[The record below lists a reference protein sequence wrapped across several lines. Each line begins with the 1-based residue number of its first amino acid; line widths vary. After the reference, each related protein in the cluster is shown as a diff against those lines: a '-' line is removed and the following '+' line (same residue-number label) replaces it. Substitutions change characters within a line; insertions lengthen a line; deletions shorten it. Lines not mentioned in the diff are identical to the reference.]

1 MRRPLL
7 AAVLGVLAVACAPGR
22 RRRPSSHRRPSN
34 AIGAGPQTITF
45 PAGLS
50 FVYTPAALAI
60 APGPLTWSGALSS
73 HPLNFDDGTPGAAS
87 GTSLQRSLKP
97 GIVRFYCGF
106 HGGRNGVGMSG
117 IAYVAGPDAALKAT
131 PAAPTAAGPVTLD
144 ASGTDFVDT
153 SENTAATYAF
163 DVDDDGTFETTGGAP
178 TTTATF
184 PLGTRTARV
193 RVTDD
198 DGRTGEAT
206 VTVRVGEQP
215 AAGTPGGGGGG
226 GAGGDP
232 APAGGGGGT
241 AEPGAPSLRAATVQR
256 VTPAALLRGPVTL
269 RPGTLSERATVR
281 ASLRLRGRT
290 IGRATTKTAGAGAL
304 RVTVRLSAAGRR
316 AVRGLRS
323 ATLTLR
329 LELTDADGNRR
340 IVERPVR
347 LRR

>member
-7 AAVLGVLAVACAPGR
+7 AAVLGVLAVACAPGTATATIIP
-22 RRRPSSHRRPSN
+22 PSAVN
-34 AIGAGPQTITF
+34 AIGGGPQTITF
-45 PAGLS
+45 LS
-50 FVYTPAALAI
+50 FAYSPASIAV
-60 APGPLTWSGALSS
+60 APGPLTWSGSLAS
-73 HPLNFDDGTPGAAS
+73 HPLTFDDGSPGGSS
-87 GTSLQRSLKP
+87 GTSFQRTMAP
-97 GIVRFYCGF
+97 GVVRFYCGI
-106 HGGRNGVGMSG
+106 HGGRNGFGMSG
-117 IAYVAGPDAALKAT
+117 VAYVAGPAAALKAT
-131 PAAPTAAGPVTLD
+131 PAAPTAAGTVTLD

-153 SENTAATYAF
+153 SENSTATYAF

-215 AAGTPGGGGGG
+215 ATGTPGGGGGG
-226 GAGGDP
+226 AGGGP
-232 APAGGGGGT
+232 APADGGGGGG
-241 AEPGAPSLRAATVQR
+241 AIADPGAPTLRPASAQR
-256 VTPAALLRGPVTL
+256 VTPGALLRGPVTL

-281 ASLRLRGRT
+281 ASLRLRGKVL
-290 IGRATTKTAGAGAL
+290 GKAAATTVGAGPL

-329 LELTDADGNRR
+329 LELTDAAGNRR
-340 IVERPVR
+340 VVERPVR